1 MASGPSQAYGGD
13 PFPPDPSGKKA
24 WSNGNAISNTVDG
37 SFAGRRQPEWMDP
50 INGELSILVMKPT
63 TNSTLPDDPFII
75 RMSIEDAVGAIED
88 ARPEARGARYVLKV
102 RQKRQIEKLL
112 KLRKLVDDTA
122 ITIEFHE
129 TLNIRKCTV
138 TCHSGKHLSDSVLT
152 SRLGSQRVIDVRRFT
167 RRDPKDKKKFVPT
180 NTMVLTF
187 QGTTVPEY
195 IYFGYEKVATRPYYP
210 SPLQCS
216 KCHRF
221 RHTRK
226 YCTEA
231 ALCADC
237 SSEHVDESTPCSA
250 DPLCINCSGPHSSR
264 SRDCPVKISETKIVK
279 IKVDQ
284 DVTYTEARKIHE
296 SRKEP
301 GPTMSSTVNDLQ
313 KKLEEK
319 DQEIA
324 KLRTLL
330 QNLIREVAD
339 LKKQNQQ
346 PASTAKE
353 TEDGQKMDTTEEQK
367 NSKRQRSKDISPNN
381 SRDHG
386 RNSPPMK
393 KSSGKNRNAHSPT
406 IPTKERSDPTSED
419 SIHSA
424 SSFCIS
430 PTYSGSES
438 EFKELNL

>member
-1 MASGPSQAYGGD
+1 
-13 PFPPDPSGKKA
+13 
-24 WSNGNAISNTVDG
+24 
-37 SFAGRRQPEWMDP
+37 
-50 INGELSILVMKPT
+50 MKPT

-88 ARPEARGARYVLKV
+88 ARPEARGARYVLN
-102 RQKRQIEKLL
+102 
-112 KLRKLVDDTA
+112 TA

-138 TCHSGKHLSDSVLT
+138 TCHSGKHLSDNVLT
-152 SRLGSQRVIDVRRFT
+152 GLGSQRVINVRRFT
-167 RRDPKDKKKFVPT
+167 RRDPTDKKKFVPT
-180 NTMVLTF
+180 NAMVLTF

-195 IYFGYEKVATRPYYP
+195 IYFGYEKVATHPYYP

-216 KCHRF
+216 ECHRF

-226 YCTEA
+226 FCTEA

-284 DVTYTEARKIHE
+284 DVTYTEARKVHE
-296 SRKEP
+296 SRKEQ

-313 KKLEEK
+313 KKLQEK

-353 TEDGQKMDTTEEQK
+353 TEDGQKMDTTKEQK
-367 NSKRQRSKDISPNN
+367 NSKRQRSKDISPIN

-386 RNSPPMK
+386 RNSPSMK

-419 SIHSA
+419 SIHS
-424 SSFCIS
+424 CIS
-430 PTYSGSES
+430 PTHSGSES
-438 EFKELNL
+438 EFKEFNL